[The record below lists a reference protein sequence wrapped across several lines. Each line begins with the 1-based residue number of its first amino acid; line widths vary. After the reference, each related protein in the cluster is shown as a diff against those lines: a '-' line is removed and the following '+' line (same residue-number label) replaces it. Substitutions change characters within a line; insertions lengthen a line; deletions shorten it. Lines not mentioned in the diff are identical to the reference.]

1 MGVESII
8 KLISAEAEAEAL
20 LCLAELGKSEVKVEV
35 KTKKKIEIEEVEDCT
50 SGAVSLVNNK
60 NLLHRKVDPHP
71 HPCLRSQTDSGGPHG
86 PPWEQIRFGS
96 RSILHSETSL
106 CDVDP
111 PKGGTWLKK
120 LA

>member
-1 MGVESII
+1 MQVPACFHTDTDTGYWYLVSVSYRVSV
-8 KLISAEAEAEAL
+8 KLTSM
-20 LCLAELGKSEVKVEV
+20 SPNPN
-35 KTKKKIEIEEVEDCT
+35 TEDL
-50 SGAVSLVNNK
+50 SSY
-60 NLLHRKVDPHP
+60 
-71 HPCLRSQTDSGGPHG
+71 QTDSGGPHG